1 MNLFIP
7 KFPVSSNLLTKS
19 AGNPSRGPYAFGS
32 NQQWVGYDDIDTVKA
47 KSQLILDAGYGGA
60 AIWTLDLDDFNNLC
74 CQGANP
80 LLNAAS
86 QVLRGRLK

>member
-1 MNLFIP
+1 MFL
-7 KFPVSSNLLTKS
+7 VSSNQLTKS
-19 AGNPSRGPYAFGS
+19 VGNPTRGPYAS
-32 NQQWVGYDDIDTVKA
+32 SLNRQWVGYDDVETIKA
-47 KSQLILDAGYGGA
+47 KSQLILDTGYAGA

-86 QVLRGRLK
+86 QVLRGKYF